1 MAFSDALE
9 HHPESRP
16 FWDALGQGRFLLKH
30 CGDCGKAHWYP
41 RAVCPHCASTA
52 TEGRAASGKGTI
64 SSYSISRT
72 TGEPTCIAYV
82 ALAEGPTMMTRIVDS
97 ELRAIRIGD
106 AVGLAI
112 GTAPDGTPL
121 PFFKLI

>member
-1 MAFSDALE
+1 MVFSDALE
-9 HHPESRP
+9 HHPEARP
-16 FWDALGQGRFLLKH
+16 FWDSLGQGRFLLKH

-41 RAVCPHCASTA
+41 RAICPHCSSTA
-52 TEGRAASGKGTI
+52 TEWREASGRGTI
-64 SSYSISRT
+64 YSYSISRT

-82 ALAEGPTMMTRIVDS
+82 TLAEGPTMMTRIVDS
-97 ELRAIRIGD
+97 ELRTIRIGD

-112 GTAPDGTPL
+112 GTTPDGTPL